1 MNTFKDKNKRFR
13 RIAEWFYKAVNSR
26 FGLESAWV
34 QDHISQCPRCQRR
47 LASLGRVNLAFS
59 LIKSQPHNI
68 DLLMRANSRAISVL
82 KHSLRYSIK
91 AEKLKKIKPEPTMR
105 DKFSRYQGSVVN
117 AAACIA
123 ILLLMKTG
131 FANSAKKVEDQ
142 SRSILKN
149 YYARQV
155 GQEMADEIFDA

>member
-1 MNTFKDKNKRFR
+1 MNTFKADNQRCR

-26 FGLESAWV
+26 LGLEAAWV
-34 QDHISQCPRCQRR
+34 QKHISQCPRCQRR
-47 LASLGRVNLAFS
+47 LASLGRLNLAFS

-91 AEKLKKIKPEPTMR
+91 AEKLKKIKPEPTML
-105 DKFSRYQGSVVN
+105 DKFSKYQSTLVN
-117 AAACIA
+117 TAACIA

-131 FANSAKKVEDQ
+131 FVNSARKVEDQ

-155 GQEMADEIFDA
+155 GQDMADEIFDA

>member
-1 MNTFKDKNKRFR
+1 MNKNKAKNNKCI
-13 RIAEWFYKAVNSR
+13 RIASWLYRAVNSR
-26 FGLESAWV
+26 FGLEAAWV
-34 QDHISQCPRCQRR
+34 QNHISQCPRCQMR

-59 LIKSQPHNI
+59 LLRSQPHGI

-91 AEKLKKIKPEPTMR
+91 AKKLKKIKPEPNVL
-105 DKFSRYQGSVVN
+105 DKLNKYHGPFVN

-123 ILLLMKTG
+123 ILLLMKVG
-131 FANSAKKVEDQ
+131 FMNSAEKVQNEG
-142 SRSILKN
+142 RSILKG

-155 GQEMADEIFDA
+155 GQEMADEIFKT